1 MEAAATVILI
11 LFWVFLVVAWVMFV
25 LSFYFVMF
33 GLAVSLLILWVL
45 MLIDCIQR
53 DFSKPDDKIV
63 WILVVVLTGWIG
75 ALIYYFM
82 VKRPADQSGDQSG
95 DQPAGQR

>member
-1 MEAAATVILI
+1 MEAAAVVIFILVWVLI
-11 LFWVFLVVAWVMFV
+11 VVAWVMFI
-25 LSFYFVMF
+25 LSFYFVVF
-33 GLAVSLLILWVL
+33 GLAISLLILWVL

-53 DFSKPDDKIV
+53 NFPKPDDKTV

-82 VKRPADQSGDQSG
+82 VKRPADQRANVSTLTAD
-95 DQPAGQR
+95 